1 MDFQMII
8 DWVATQGIW
17 CALFVWLFYQS
28 RKEANERETKLMVI
42 VEQQGDKLKDI
53 ANTLNYI
60 NERLDIVDK
69 EIEEYRKGKVDSE

>member
-17 CALFVWLFYQS
+17 CALFVWLFFQS
-28 RKEANERETKLMVI
+28 KKEANERETKLMAI

-53 ANTLNYI
+53 ANTLNNI
-60 NERLDIVDK
+60 NERLATVEK
-69 EIEEYRKGKVDSE
+69 EIEE

>member
-17 CALFVWLFYQS
+17 CALFVWLFFQS
-28 RKEANERETKLMVI
+28 KKEAIERETKLMAI

-53 ANTLNYI
+53 ANTLNNI
-60 NERLDIVDK
+60 SERLATVEK
-69 EIEEYRKGKVDSE
+69 EIEQ